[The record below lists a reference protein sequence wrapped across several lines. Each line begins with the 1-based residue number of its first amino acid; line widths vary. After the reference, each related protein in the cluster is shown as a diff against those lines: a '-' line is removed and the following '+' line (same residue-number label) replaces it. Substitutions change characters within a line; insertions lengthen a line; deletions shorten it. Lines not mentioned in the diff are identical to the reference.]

1 MKTSRT
7 LAHFPC
13 SRSVAVH
20 PRRFAGNAAHEGR
33 RYTVSGFALC
43 LALMSLPACNREADK
58 EAPGAQANE
67 HTGEAPSASNR
78 VDAPESVRR
87 NLGITFAKVESRPVA
102 QTLRVPGQFE
112 FQPEARREYRTML
125 DGRVELLVKQFDSVA
140 PDQALYRLASPQW
153 RDLQEKLSDAEST
166 IRRTE
171 ARVGSIPTLISAH
184 HRHEEILEKNITLWE
199 KRVAQLEQTH
209 NSGVVSADE
218 MTSSHSM
225 LATQRA
231 ELAEIMEKEADLE
244 GQIVAAQAEH
254 DAAHARFRL
263 LIATASTLLGMDENA
278 LAAPY
283 DLDEHLHTGLH
294 RHAEPPAR
302 PVAEWRKINDVV
314 IRASLAGVIESVPL
328 TNGAWAS
335 TGALVL
341 TCVDPNR
348 LRFRAMGMQSDLGRL
363 KSGLPARIV
372 PPKGGSIDL
381 QDTMEATLTLGLSAD
396 AQERTVELIAV
407 PARLASWARP
417 GVSAHLEVITA
428 GGQSELAIPLSSVIQ
443 DGLSKVIF
451 RRDPKDSDKVIR
463 MEADLGVNDGR
474 WVVVQ
479 SGLREGDE
487 VVLDG
492 VYQLMIATSGA
503 VEKGGH
509 FHSDGTFHEKG
520 DK

>member
-1 MKTSRT
+1 MKRLRYSLILT
-7 LAHFPC
+7 LL
-13 SRSVAVH
+13 
-20 PRRFAGNAAHEGR
+20 G
-33 RYTVSGFALC
+33 
-43 LALMSLPACNREADK
+43 LPACTRQADHD
-58 EAPGAQANE
+58 APGTHSDAHA
-67 HTGEAPSASNR
+67 GEAAPATNR

-87 NLGITFAKVESRPVA
+87 NLGITFARVESRPVA
-102 QTLRVPGQFE
+102 QTIRVPGQFE
-112 FQPEARREYRTML
+112 LQPEARREYRTML
-125 DGRVELLVKQFDSVA
+125 DGRVELLVKQFDTVE
-140 PDQALYRLASPQW
+140 PGKPLYRLASPQW
-153 RDLQEKLSDAEST
+153 RDLQQKLSEAEST
-166 IRRTE
+166 IRQTE

-184 HRHEEILEKNITLWE
+184 RRHEEILEKNIVLWE
-199 KRVAQLEQTH
+199 KRVEQLEQTH
-209 NSGVVSADE
+209 SSGVVSADE
-218 MTSSHSM
+218 LTSSHNM

-231 ELAEIMEKEADLE
+231 ELAEILEKEADLQ
-244 GQIVAAQAEH
+244 GQIVAVQAEH
-254 DAAHARFRL
+254 DAAHARFGL
-263 LIATASTLLGMDENA
+263 LIATASMLLGIEEQA

-283 DLDEHLHTGLH
+283 NLDQHLYTGLH
-294 RHAEPPAR
+294 RHEEPPTR
-302 PVAEWRKINDVV
+302 PVAAWREIDEVE
-314 IRASLAGVIESVPL
+314 IRASLGGVIESVPL

-335 TGALVL
+335 TGTLVL

-417 GVSAHLEVITA
+417 GVSAHLEVTTA

-443 DGLSKVIF
+443 DGLSKLIF
-451 RRDPKDSDKVIR
+451 RRDPKNPDTVIR

-492 VYQLMIATSGA
+492 VYQLMIATSGT

-509 FHSDGTFHEKG
+509 FHSDGAFHKG
-520 DK
+520 EDK

>member
-1 MKTSRT
+1 MKMSRYLLS
-7 LAHFPC
+7 LALLGLSAC
-13 SRSVAVH
+13 SRQAENLAPAEH
-20 PRRFAGNAAHEGR
+20 ADPHESE
-33 RYTVSGFALC
+33 Y
-43 LALMSLPACNREADK
+43 
-58 EAPGAQANE
+58 APV
-67 HTGEAPSASNR
+67 TNR

-102 QTLRVPGQFE
+102 HTIRVPGQFE
-112 FQPEARREYRTML
+112 LQPEARREYRTML
-125 DGRVELLVKQFDSVA
+125 DGRVELLVKQFDAVK
-140 PDQALYRLASPQW
+140 PNQPLYRIASPQW
-153 RDLQEKLSDAEST
+153 RDFQEKLNDAEAA
-166 IRRTE
+166 IQRAE
-171 ARVGSIPTLISAH
+171 ARSASIPSLMAAH
-184 HRHEEILEKNITLWE
+184 DKHEESLRHSVTLWE
-199 KRVAQLEQTH
+199 KRVDQLDQTRA
-209 NSGVVSADE
+209 SGVVSADE
-218 MTSSHSM
+218 FTVASNSLGM
-225 LATQRA
+225 QRA
-231 ELAEIMEKEADLE
+231 QLAEAVEK
-244 GQIVAAQAEH
+244 QAEMK
-254 DAAHARFRL
+254 AQNTQTQTELQASKARFRL
-263 LIATASTLLGMDENA
+263 LLATASTLLGMDEQVLLRPCDPSQA
-278 LAAPY
+278 SPESLHHHEGPPSESAPFWREI
-283 DLDEHLHTGLH
+283 DEV
-294 RHAEPPAR
+294 E
-302 PVAEWRKINDVV
+302 

-335 TGALVL
+335 TGTLVL

-363 KSGLPARIV
+363 KSGLPSRIV

-407 PARLASWARP
+407 PSRLATWARP

-451 RRDPKDSDKVIR
+451 RRDPTDPDRVIR

-479 SGLREGDE
+479 SGVREGDE

-492 VYQLMIATSGA
+492 VYQLMIATSGT

-509 FHSDGTFHEKG
+509 FHSDGTFHEGKE
-520 DK
+520 K

>member
-1 MKTSRT
+1 MKMAPYVLS
-7 LAHFPC
+7 
-13 SRSVAVH
+13 
-20 PRRFAGNAAHEGR
+20 
-33 RYTVSGFALC
+33 
-43 LALMSLPACNREADK
+43 LALLGLPACSRKAEND
-58 EAPGAQANE
+58 APAE
-67 HTGEAPSASNR
+67 HPDSHAGESAPMTNR
-78 VDAPESVRR
+78 VAVPESVRR

-102 QTLRVPGQFE
+102 QTIRVPGQFE
-112 FQPEARREYRTML
+112 LQPEARREYRTML
-125 DGRVELLVKQFDSVA
+125 DGRVELLVKQFDA
-140 PDQALYRLASPQW
+140 IQAGQAFYRLASPQW
-153 RDLQEKLSDAEST
+153 RNLQEKLSEAEST
-166 IRRTE
+166 IRQTE

-184 HRHEEILEKNITLWE
+184 RRHEEILETNIALWE
-199 KRVAQLEQTH
+199 KRVEQLEQTH
-209 NSGVVSADE
+209 SSGVVSANE
-218 MTSSHSM
+218 LTSAHSM

-231 ELAEIMEKEADLE
+231 DLAEILEKEADLQ

-263 LIATASTLLGMDENA
+263 LIATASMLLGIGEKA

-294 RHAEPPAR
+294 RYEDSPTR
-302 PVAEWRKINDVV
+302 VVAAWRKIDEVE
-314 IRASLAGVIESVPL
+314 IRASLACVIESVPL

-335 TGALVL
+335 TGTLVL
-341 TCVDPNR
+341 TCIDPNR

-372 PPKGGSIDL
+372 PPKGGSLDL

-407 PARLASWARP
+407 PARLTSWARP

-451 RRDPKDSDKVIR
+451 RRDPKDPDKVIR

-479 SGLREGDE
+479 SGVGEGDE

-492 VYQLMIATSGA
+492 VYQLMIATSGT

-509 FHSDGTFHEKG
+509 FHPDGTFHPGE